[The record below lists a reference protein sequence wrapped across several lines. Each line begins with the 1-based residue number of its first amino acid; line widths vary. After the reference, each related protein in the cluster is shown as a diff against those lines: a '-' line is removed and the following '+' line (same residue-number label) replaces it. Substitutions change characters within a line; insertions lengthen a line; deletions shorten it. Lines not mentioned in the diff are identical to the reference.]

1 MQTAIEEA
9 RSLGKFTNTENARWK
24 PLWQILAI
32 AKYCHYPLWYP
43 EPLDYRHTSH
53 IVFIHGYSAITSC
66 FRRIDLG
73 QVNRSKSFPHSSS
86 FMFVA
91 KFSCLSPTLKLCQ
104 WIPYHGDSDLGC
116 VELSSSFPLNFR
128 VGCLNSTNLIK
139 VKVRTEKHG
148 ACWNVHHTQCILS
161 PSPISSHLN
170 RPELRARQS
179 DVSEGN
185 PKAADQNASFCC
197 LPLQGAMFH
206 DVSHFKPTITK
217 AYWNQNVNSL
227 KVRMWHPWISIA
239 FIILTFW
246 STLLQGNDTRSH
258 LARHQEV
265 PVGSSVKK
273 YS

>member
-1 MQTAIEEA
+1 MHAENLCA
-9 RSLGKFTNTENARWK
+9 NSCNCKVLSLSSLVPRTTWL
-24 PLWQILAI
+24 PSYITHSLHPW
-32 AKYCHYPLWYP
+32 
-43 EPLDYRHTSH
+43 
-53 IVFIHGYSAITSC
+53 YSAITSC

-170 RPELRARQS
+170 RPELSARQS

-197 LPLQGAMFH
+197 LPLQGACFMMFPTSNQQSLSILEPKCQQFKST
-206 DVSHFKPTITK
+206 DVASMDIHG
-217 AYWNQNVNSL
+217 
-227 KVRMWHPWISIA
+227 
-239 FIILTFW
+239 IILTFW